1 MNAMPWT
8 VRAAIDWT
16 TEYLGRYG
24 VPDARCDAEVLLSA
38 ALGCGR
44 GVLALRR
51 EEPVPPETLA
61 AYRQMVLR
69 RARREPVAYILGTAE
84 FMGMKFFVNG
94 HTLVPRPETELLVE
108 EALRVLPPPTNGG
121 PVVADLGTGSGC
133 IAVSIAARARGCR
146 VYAVDISRQ
155 ALAQAGKNAAENGVG
170 GAVMLCLGDLFEP
183 LERDGLAGAFDLIVS
198 NPPYVLTGDLDAL
211 EPELF
216 CEPRLALDGGPDGLS
231 FYRRIAAG
239 ARRFLKSGGFLA
251 LELNDRAAGATA
263 ELFSAAGLTVVKTV
277 QDYARLDRILIVK
290 N

>member
-1 MNAMPWT
+1 MNAEAWN
-8 VRAAIDWT
+8 VRAALDWT
-16 TEYLGRYG
+16 TAYLGRYG
-24 VPDARCDAEVLLSA
+24 VPGARCDAEVLLAA
-38 ALGCGR
+38 ALGCAR
-44 GVLALRR
+44 GALVIRR
-51 EEPVPPETLA
+51 EESLAPATLA

-69 RARREPVAYILGTAE
+69 RARREPVAYILGNAE
-84 FMGMKFFVNG
+84 FMGMKFFVNE

-108 EALRVLPPPTNGG
+108 EALRLLTTPAQGA

-133 IAVSIAARARGCR
+133 IAVSIAAGNRGAR

-155 ALAQAGKNAAENGVG
+155 ALAMAGRNAAENGVG

-198 NPPYVLTGDLDAL
+198 NPPYVLTGDLDRL

-239 ARRFLKSGGFLA
+239 ARRFLKPGGYVA
-251 LELNDRAAGATA
+251 LELNDRAAGETA
-263 ELFSAAGLTVVKTV
+263 ALFTAAGFSVVRTV

>member
-1 MNAMPWT
+1 MNTASWNI
-8 VRAAIDWT
+8 RAAIDWT
-16 TEYLGRYG
+16 TDYLGRYH
-24 VPDARCDAEVLLSA
+24 VPDARCDAEVLLAA

-44 GVLALRR
+44 GVLAVRR
-51 EEPVPPETLA
+51 EEPLAPSTLA

-69 RARREPVAYILGTAE
+69 RAKRQPVAYILGNAE
-84 FMGMKFFVNG
+84 FMGMKFFVNE

-108 EALRVLPPPTNGG
+108 EALRLLPACADGG

-133 IAVSIAARARGCR
+133 IAVSIAALSRGAR

-155 ALAQAGKNAAENGVG
+155 ALTVAGRNAAQNGVG
-170 GAVMLCLGDLFEP
+170 GTVMPCLGDLFEP

-198 NPPYVLTGDLDAL
+198 NPPYVLTGDLDRL

-239 ARRFLKSGGFLA
+239 ARRFLRPGGYLA
-251 LELNDRAAGATA
+251 LELNDRAAAATA
-263 ELFSAAGLTVVKTV
+263 ALCTAAGFTVVRTV

>member
-1 MNAMPWT
+1 MNAEAWN
-8 VRAAIDWT
+8 VQAALDWT
-16 TEYLGRYG
+16 TEYLGRYR
-24 VPDARCDAEVLLSA
+24 VPAARCDAEVLLAA
-38 ALGCGR
+38 ALGCAR
-44 GVLALRR
+44 GTLVVRR
-51 EEPVPPETLA
+51 EESLPPATLA

-69 RARREPVAYILGTAE
+69 RARREPVAYILGNAE
-84 FMGMKFFVNG
+84 FMGMKFFVNE

-108 EALRVLPPPTNGG
+108 EALRLLTTPAQGG

-133 IAVSIAARARGCR
+133 IAVSIAAGNRSSR
-146 VYAVDISRQ
+146 VYAIDISRQ
-155 ALAQAGKNAAENGVG
+155 ALAVAGRNAAENGVG

-198 NPPYVLTGDLDAL
+198 NPPYVLTGDLDRL

-216 CEPRLALDGGPDGLS
+216 CEPRLALDGGPDGLT

-239 ARRFLKSGGFLA
+239 ARRFLKPGGYLT
-251 LELNDRAAGATA
+251 LELNDRAAVETA
-263 ELFSAAGLTVVKTV
+263 ALFTAAGLTVVRTV

>member
-1 MNAMPWT
+1 MNAEAWN
-8 VRAAIDWT
+8 VRAALAWT
-16 TEYLGRYG
+16 TEYLGRYR
-24 VPDARCDAEVLLSA
+24 VPDARCDAEVLLAA
-38 ALGCGR
+38 ALGCAR
-44 GVLALRR
+44 SALVVRR
-51 EEPVPPETLA
+51 EEPLAPATLA

-69 RARREPVAYILGTAE
+69 RARREPVAYILGNAE
-84 FMGMKFFVNG
+84 FMGMMFFVNE

-108 EALRVLPPPTNGG
+108 EALRLLPPLTSAG

-133 IAVSIAARARGCR
+133 IAVSIAAGNRGAR

-155 ALAQAGKNAAENGVG
+155 ALAMAGRNAAENGVG

-183 LERDGLAGAFDLIVS
+183 LERDGLANAFDLIVS
-198 NPPYVLTGDLDAL
+198 NPPYVLTGDLDGL

-216 CEPRLALDGGPDGLS
+216 REPRLALDGGPDGLS

-239 ARRFLKSGGFLA
+239 ARRFLKPGGHVA
-251 LELNDRAAGATA
+251 LELNDRAADETA
-263 ELFSAAGLTVVKTV
+263 ALFTAAGFTVVKTA